1 MSFAVNNIQMYLPFL
16 LKRTEEVVLAMSVVF
31 YISDKNNLPNV
42 LIFSV
47 VTMKHQK
54 IKLTCSLEHGYCR

>member
-47 VTMKHQK
+47 VTMKH
-54 IKLTCSLEHGYCR
+54 